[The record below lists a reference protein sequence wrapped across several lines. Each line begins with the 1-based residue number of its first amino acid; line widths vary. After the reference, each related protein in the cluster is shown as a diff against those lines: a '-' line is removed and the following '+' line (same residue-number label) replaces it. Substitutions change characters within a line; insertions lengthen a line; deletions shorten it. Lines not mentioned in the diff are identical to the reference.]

1 MNVLVVDDERR
12 ARERLTRILKATP
25 GVKAVEEAANGVSAL
40 DMIAAH
46 RPDAVFLD
54 VHMPG
59 LTGFEVLSELPSTKR
74 PHVVFVTA
82 HDQYAM
88 QAFDVSAV
96 DYLLKP
102 VTPGRVTR
110 ALDRLRDRDAHGRL
124 TRLAAHLEQT
134 RPLERIV
141 GRLGPQLH
149 VIQTDTIEAFIADG
163 ECVYAVT
170 TQGRFVIDRTLERL
184 EHVLDQTRFFRVHRQ
199 AIVNLDKV
207 TVVEPIRRGGATAR
221 LKSGCTVEI
230 SRRSVT
236 ALRHSLEW

>member
-12 ARERLTRILKATP
+12 ARERLIRILKTIP
-25 GVKAVEEAANGVSAL
+25 GVETVEEAANGVSAL
-40 DMIAAH
+40 DMIAAR

-59 LTGFEVLSELPSTKR
+59 LTGFDVLSELPAGKR
-74 PHVVFVTA
+74 PLVVFVTA

-102 VTPGRVTR
+102 VTPNRVAR
-110 ALDRLRDRDAHGRL
+110 ALERLRDRDAQGRL
-124 TRLAAHLEQT
+124 TRLAAHVERT

-141 GRLGPQLH
+141 GKVGQQIH
-149 VIQTDTIEAFIADG
+149 VVQTDGVEAFVADG
-163 ECVYAVT
+163 EAVYAVT
-170 TQGRFVIDRTLERL
+170 RQGRYVIDRALERL
-184 EHVLDQTRFFRVHRQ
+184 ESVLDGTRFIRVHRR

-207 TVVEPIRRGGATAR
+207 SLVEPIHKGGATAR
-221 LKSGCTVEI
+221 LQCGYTVAI
-230 SRRSVT
+230 SRRFVG
-236 ALRHSLEW
+236 ALRRTLEW